1 MFQKQI
7 CAHFL
12 LALVVMTGLLAQS
25 AKKPLTNTDVV
36 DMVHAGLADST
47 IVLAIKNSGT
57 NFDTS
62 PQALIELKKSGVT
75 QTVMDTMLGAA
86 NGGPSSTPASAS
98 SRDAQALMA
107 KVIHAL
113 GGEKAVQAVRAT
125 RITSIKEVKIP
136 ALNTTF
142 ELQLTNVYPDRVN
155 LTIKSPQTSRT
166 TVYQPNGAFIVAD
179 GRVQPFP
186 EAAQQETLNTLRM
199 GIIYIAQH
207 VNDPQYSFAIDGSE
221 KIGKIETTILQIS
234 TGKIQAKWNVDPE
247 AGRLIRVTRMTAGP
261 DGKPLLVRFEYDD
274 WRTVSG
280 VSVPFKVFQNDV
292 LATEVK
298 SYEINPEIP
307 SGLFDKPSNVS
318 DSAGAHSISNMS
330 GPTTSAR
337 NAVLDGG
344 TRSAWKAPLFRDVRK
359 KYENTSVMV
368 LANPSSLRILGHI
381 TEWQLAKEKKGRY
394 VGTDKYLGFN
404 YVGQTAKVVAVQL
417 EHNSIEEAHRLGPTE
432 DDTLDP
438 YFSLVVRFDDG
449 TTAIA
454 TTFPISAKDIA
465 VPAEDAAH
473 HLAAMQAGATSMLG
487 KKVFAIAYSHF
498 YYPDLKVADAAAVV
512 QSGYAS
518 TSVDQVRDVP
528 NLQPLT
534 VTKAGFLKPANA
546 LLLTLTLPDGR
557 NVLSMVRCDGQNDSC
572 YGNYGSELFG
582 EIPAGLTAEE
592 VDAIRRGTYFTGMSK
607 GALYMSIGL
616 PDRENDYGRGGY
628 QLVYADGKILIYTD
642 ADGKVTDSQSFN

>member
-12 LALVVMTGLLAQS
+12 FVLVVTTGLLAQS

-62 PQALIELKKSGVT
+62 PQGLIELKKSGVT
-75 QTVMDTMLGAA
+75 QTVMDAMLGAG
-86 NGGPSSTPASAS
+86 NGGPSLAPASAS
-98 SRDAQALMA
+98 SPDAQALMA

-113 GGEKAVQAVRAT
+113 GGEKAIQAVRTT
-125 RITSIKEVKIP
+125 RITSIKEVKTP

-142 ELQLTNVYPDRVN
+142 EVQLTNVFPDRVN
-155 LTIKSPQTSRT
+155 LSIKSPQASRM
-166 TVYQPNGAFIVAD
+166 TVYQPNGAFILAD
-179 GRVQPFP
+179 GKVQPFP

-207 VNDPQYSFAIDGSE
+207 VNDPQYSFAIGGAE
-221 KIGKIETTILQIS
+221 KIGKIETMVLQIS

-247 AGRLIRVTRMTAGP
+247 SGRLIRVTRAMGGA
-261 DGKPLLVRFEYDD
+261 DGKPSVIRFEYDD

-307 SGLFDKPSNVS
+307 VGLFDKPADVS
-318 DSAGAHSISNMS
+318 GS
-330 GPTTSAR
+330 TTPFSPKTSSQTASR
-337 NAVLDGG
+337 SNAVPDGG

-394 VGTDKYLGFN
+394 AGTGKYLDFK

-417 EHNSIEEAHRLGPTE
+417 EHNSIEEAHRLGPSE
-432 DDTLDP
+432 DETLDP
-438 YFSLVVRFDDG
+438 YFSLIVRFDDG

-465 VPAEDAAH
+465 VPAEDAAR
-473 HLAAMQAGATSMLG
+473 HLAAMQAGAMAMLG
-487 KKVFAIAYSHF
+487 KKVYAIAYSHF
-498 YYPDLKVADAAAVV
+498 YYPDLKVADAVEVV

-528 NLQPLT
+528 HLQPLT

-557 NVLSMVRCDGQNDSC
+557 NVLSMVRCDGQDDSC
-572 YGNYGSELFG
+572 YGNYGSELFA
-582 EIPAGLTAEE
+582 EIPAGLTSEE
-592 VDAIRRGTYFTGMSK
+592 VNAIRRGTYFTGMSK

-628 QLVYADGKILIYTD
+628 QLVYADGKILVYTD
-642 ADGKVTDSQSFN
+642 ADGKITDSQSFD